1 MDGRGVDF
9 SCAVGDTLCQGANA
23 GLVET
28 PVGSPTL
35 GIAYYGVPE
44 NLEKIKSV
52 ANNLYYRQ
60 GGILVHEYIHA
71 VQGQQFGYSVGD
83 LNVWISHQKQLPVR
97 LRSRNFDP
105 GGLPERPMGGDCKSP
120 GSAFEGSNPS
130 PATKLG
136 FEGNSRKIA
145 SYLRHDRE
153 VEVLSFARIRWI

>member
-1 MDGRGVDF
+1 MMGLRLDGQSWLRF
-9 SCAVGDTLCQGANA
+9 FMPVGDTLCQGANA

-105 GGLPERPMGGDCKSP
+105 GGLPERPMGGDCKSSVLNSP
-120 GSAFEGSNPS
+120 SKSA
-130 PATKLG
+130 KL
-136 FEGNSRKIA
+136 SKHQTHR
-145 SYLRHDRE
+145 Y
-153 VEVLSFARIRWI
+153 